1 MRCVFLYPCLRPD
14 LKEVMEGG
22 GGVQNVIR
30 TTLRAR
36 DRHTQAPT
44 YDLASILPIRIHM
57 AISPGQ
63 SQPWTTVLPLF
74 VLISMTWPSQPCS
87 DELRSC

>member
-1 MRCVFLYPCLRPD
+1 MRCVFLYACLRPD

-44 YDLASILPIRIHM
+44 YDLASILPIRMHT

-63 SQPWTTVLPLF
+63 
-74 VLISMTWPSQPCS
+74 
-87 DELRSC
+87 